1 MAENGKSNYSRKTI
15 DQIPSFEQLQT
26 LLNPAIVS
34 IVQSYAPPMT
44 RTINGHSL
52 ESDIWLTAADV
63 GARSNTWLPTPGE
76 IDAQPVPAKAV
87 ENNFAMFDKDR
98 ILVDSGK
105 NAKSFLP
112 AKYVP
117 ADNTRVLRV
126 DETGTVQAVA
136 QDDLLNF
143 IHPYDAT
150 KAYREHEVF
159 HFTDPAEGLGIFTT
173 TVPHK
178 ANGFKAS
185 QNMLIAKLG
194 IANKDL
200 QPKLV
205 QPVSNANYT
214 LDGSLAQLL
223 QGLLNNIKN
232 LQDRVE
238 AIEEDYVRSDTPK
251 VKLNISSTP
260 SVPQVGYHIVRIDPA
275 DVLK

>member
-1 MAENGKSNYSRKTI
+1 MKFNKSSCATACTV
-15 DQIPSFEQLQT
+15 PVSST
-26 LLNPAIVS
+26 L
-34 IVQSYAPPMT
+34 
-44 RTINGHSL
+44 
-52 ESDIWLTAADV
+52 
-63 GARSNTWLPTPGE
+63 NT
-76 IDAQPVPAKAV
+76 
-87 ENNFAMFDKDR
+87 
-98 ILVDSGK
+98 LVLS
-105 NAKSFLP
+105 A
-112 AKYVP
+112 
-117 ADNTRVLRV
+117 
-126 DETGTVQAVA
+126 GTYLAG
-136 QDDLLNF
+136 
-143 IHPYDAT
+143 
-150 KAYREHEVF
+150 
-159 HFTDPAEGLGIFTT
+159 GLGIFTT